1 MWYNKDSEENFMSKI
16 LIATTNLGKF
26 NIYKA
31 VFDELGLECT
41 NLKELGV
48 VADVEENG
56 KDEIENAVIKAKAYH
71 QLTGLAVMANDSG
84 LVIDKFKPED
94 QPGVLV
100 RRYQGRELSDQEMID
115 IYIEKLNEVGGSS
128 TGHYNVGLALI
139 DEQGNLFTREF
150 KPKRYFVNKPSSVVK
165 KGVPLSS
172 LSYDEVSGKYM
183 SEMTTQERN
192 DYEAEEMIKQ
202 KQFIKEVFIDK
213 Q

>member
-1 MWYNKDSEENFMSKI
+1 MWYNKGSEENFMSKI

-115 IYIEKLNEVGGSS
+115 IYIEKLNEVG
-128 TGHYNVGLALI
+128 V
-139 DEQGNLFTREF
+139 
-150 KPKRYFVNKPSSVVK
+150 
-165 KGVPLSS
+165 
-172 LSYDEVSGKYM
+172 
-183 SEMTTQERN
+183 
-192 DYEAEEMIKQ
+192 
-202 KQFIKEVFIDK
+202 
-213 Q
+213 